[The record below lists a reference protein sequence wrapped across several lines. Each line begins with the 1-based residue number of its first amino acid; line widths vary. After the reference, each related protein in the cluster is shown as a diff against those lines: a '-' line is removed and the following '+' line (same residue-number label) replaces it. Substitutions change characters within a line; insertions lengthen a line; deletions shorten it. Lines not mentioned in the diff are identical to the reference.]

1 MDVRVAV
8 CSTAASYSVV
18 LHKRYKSHTATAV
31 ISQLQ
36 IQRVT
41 SCTAAAVRVIFA
53 LAIVLGE
60 GIRSKQSE
68 GLNVQQSGGV
78 ATLVSCKMFRGSR

>member
-31 ISQLQ
+31 ISQQ
-36 IQRVT
+36 MQQVT